1 MIYSDRDILRAINK
15 QELNIEPFDNQYL
28 QPASYDVHLYP
39 TILRLAS
46 ETPVDLNDL
55 DAVQWTEIEISSEGL
70 VIWPNMFVLLS
81 TVEKIR
87 LSPRMVCII
96 DGSSTLS
103 RSGFTVHQTG
113 QWVDPGF
120 QGTLTFEC
128 KCTNGVGIKIYP
140 GMKLG
145 QLVFASTGTP
155 ALYVY
160 TGRYQNQL
168 GPQRPRGKK

>member
-70 VIWPNMFVLLS
+70 TLYGPDMFVLLS

-87 LSPRMVCII
+87 LSRI
-96 DGSSTLS
+96 G
-103 RSGFTVHQTG
+103 
-113 QWVDPGF
+113 W
-120 QGTLTFEC
+120 
-128 KCTNGVGIKIYP
+128 Y
-140 GMKLG
+140 
-145 QLVFASTGTP
+145 A
-155 ALYVY
+155 
-160 TGRYQNQL
+160 
-168 GPQRPRGKK
+168 